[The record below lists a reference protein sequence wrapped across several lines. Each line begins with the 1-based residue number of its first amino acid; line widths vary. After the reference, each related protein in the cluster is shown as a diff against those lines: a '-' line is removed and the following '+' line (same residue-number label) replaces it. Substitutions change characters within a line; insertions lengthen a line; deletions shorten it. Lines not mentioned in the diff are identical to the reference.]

1 MILSGDVGGTKT
13 NLALYT
19 SVKNRWRRCRVQT
32 FRSHDY
38 SSMEKIIETFLTGA
52 DKVSLACIGV
62 AGPVRGGKC
71 RLTNLSWAVD
81 RESIRR
87 VCNAQAAYL
96 INDIQALAFAVPCL
110 RRNNFAYL
118 QKGKPNPEGSIA
130 VAAVGTGFGQAA
142 LLRST
147 GGYLPLSSEG
157 GHVDLAPR
165 NEREVALMYH
175 LKKKFG
181 RVSVERVVSGPGI
194 HTVYQFL
201 LEAEKRRESAKVIK
215 RLAGKEDP
223 SKVIVS
229 EGLSGESAVC
239 RETIRFFCR
248 LYGAVAGNLALQYNA
263 TGGVALGGGVTPAIL
278 PAMEKGEFMEAFLDK
293 GRFREHLEKVP
304 VKVILD
310 ESAALLGAARY
321 AKEMSNR

>member
-1 MILSGDVGGTKT
+1 MILAGDVGGTKT

-19 SVKNRWRRCRVQT
+19 SVGNRWRRCHTHT
-32 FRSHDY
+32 FRSRDY
-38 SSMEKIIETFLTGA
+38 PSLEKIIETFLVGKG
-52 DKVSLACIGV
+52 KVSLVCIGV
-62 AGPVRGGKC
+62 AGPVRGERC
-71 RLTNLSWAVD
+71 RLTNLDWIVT

-87 VCNAQAAYL
+87 VCNARAAYL
-96 INDIQALAFAVPCL
+96 INDIQALAFAVPYL
-110 RRNNFAYL
+110 HRNNFAYL
-118 QKGKPNPEGSIA
+118 QKGKPDPEGNIA

-142 LLRST
+142 LLRHA

-165 NEREVALMYH
+165 NEREAALMYH

-194 HTVYQFL
+194 YTVYQFL
-201 LEAEKRRESAKVIK
+201 LETEKKRENANVRK
-215 RLAGKEDP
+215 RLAEEDP
-223 SKVIVS
+223 TRVIVS
-229 EGLSGESAVC
+229 EGLSGKSAAC

-248 LYGAVAGNLALQYNA
+248 LYGAVAGNMALQYNA
-263 TGGVALGGGVTPAIL
+263 TGGVALGGGVSPAIL
-278 PAMEKGEFMEAFLDK
+278 PAMAEGEFLEAFLDK
-293 GRFREHLEKVP
+293 GRFRAHLEKVP

-321 AKEMSNR
+321 AKEMSRR

>member
-1 MILSGDVGGTKT
+1 MILAGDVGGTKT
-13 NLALYT
+13 SLALYT
-19 SVKNRWRRCRVQT
+19 SVGSRWRRCLART
-32 FRSHDY
+32 FRSRDY
-38 SSMEKIIETFLTGA
+38 PSLEKIIEAFLTGT
-52 DKVSLACIGV
+52 DKVSLVCIGV

-71 RLTNLSWAVD
+71 RLTNLDWIVN

-87 VCNAQAAYL
+87 ACGAQAAYL
-96 INDIQALAFAVPCL
+96 INDIQALAFAVPYL
-110 RRNNFAYL
+110 HRNNFAYL
-118 QKGKPNPEGSIA
+118 QKGKPDQEGNIA

-142 LLRST
+142 LLRNA

-181 RVSVERVVSGPGI
+181 RVSIERVVSGPGI
-194 HTVYQFL
+194 CTVYQFL
-201 LEAEKRRESAKVIK
+201 LEAEKQRESAKVKK
-215 RLAGKEDP
+215 RLAEEDHP
-223 SKVIVS
+223 RVIVS
-229 EGLSGESAVC
+229 EGLSGESAIC

-248 LYGAVAGNLALQYNA
+248 LYGAAAGNLALQYNA
-263 TGGVALGGGVTPAIL
+263 TGGVALGGGVSPAIL
-278 PAMEKGEFMEAFLDK
+278 PAMEEGEFLEAFLDK

-321 AKEMSNR
+321 AKEMSSR